1 MDELKTKI
9 DLKPLSDKEIQEN
22 LFELSELWMLQKGE
36 EDVLGPFDT
45 VSLRAYSHT
54 YEFLFEDN
62 VKVHNLQD
70 QNWKDFFSF
79 AQFQRRKPQLVSA
92 HNLGSEQ
99 EFYFLIHGQK
109 QGPYQ
114 EDHMQDL
121 LDSGDIT
128 PSTQISLDVGKSWIK
143 LYEFHAFDRRS
154 KKSNQELPFRPEQ
167 NILEQINAKKDELHG
182 DGPDDALV
190 ELAFMGGHKN
200 DQVLELELA
209 SSKAKKHNKKSH
221 PSVPVKKS
229 AVVADGGGNSKLKYI
244 IGSAVSLLAIIVFA
258 SFNSG
263 KFSPDVSG
271 EVKTVSKGINN
282 SARAAQKREPASI
295 APKKKAAPR
304 RMVKKRL
311 APARFKAPT
320 RRTVR
325 NKPLSKRRGFE
336 RNIESIDVNDPDVQE
351 ELTRQL
357 AGDYEEEEDLEG
369 DRNEEEED
377 ERELER
383 EDDRNNEEVQLNEEE
398 RIDHQYR

>member
-9 DLKPLSDKEIQEN
+9 DLKPLTDKDIQEN

-36 EDVLGPFDT
+36 DQVAGPFDT
-45 VSLRAYSHT
+45 ATLRSYSHT
-54 YEFLFEDN
+54 YEFLFEED

-92 HNLGSEQ
+92 HNLGNEQ
-99 EFYFLIHGQK
+99 EFYFLVHGQK

-128 PSTQISLDVGKSWIK
+128 PSTQISLDIGKSWIK

-209 SSKAKKHNKKSH
+209 SPKSKSTPKRPKVSPVAKQSLKAANRPDS
-221 PSVPVKKS
+221 
-229 AVVADGGGNSKLKYI
+229 SKLKYI
-244 IGSAVSLLAIIVFA
+244 IGSAVSVLVILVFA
-258 SFNSG
+258 SFKSG
-263 KFSPDVSG
+263 QFSPDVGG

-282 SARAAQKREPASI
+282 SARAALKREPANI
-295 APKKKAAPR
+295 APKKKVAPR

-311 APARFKAPT
+311 APARFKAPP
-320 RRTVR
+320 RRTIR
-325 NKPLSKRRGFE
+325 NKPLSRKDGFE
-336 RNIESIDVNDPDVQE
+336 RNIENIDVNDPDVQE

-369 DRNEEEED
+369 DRNEED
-377 ERELER
+377 DNERDFDR
-383 EDDRNNEEVQLNEEE
+383 EDDRNDEEVQLNEDE